1 MTKYIGSLIKENG
14 SIINISSSNAIDSY
28 YPESIDYDASKAG
41 IISLT
46 HNLAKIYAPNI
57 RVNCIC
63 PGWIDTAMNKGLSK
77 NQIEKENKKILL
89 NRFGKPEEI
98 ANVIYFLSSEEGSYI
113 NDAIIKVDGGR
124 NND

>member
-1 MTKYIGSLIKENG
+1 
-14 SIINISSSNAIDSY
+14 
-28 YPESIDYDASKAG
+28 
-41 IISLT
+41 
-46 HNLAKIYAPNI
+46 
-57 RVNCIC
+57 
-63 PGWIDTAMNKGLSK
+63 MNKGLSK

>member
-1 MTKYIGSLIKENG
+1 MF
-14 SIINISSSNAIDSY
+14 
-28 YPESIDYDASKAG
+28 
-41 IISLT
+41 
-46 HNLAKIYAPNI
+46 
-57 RVNCIC
+57 V
-63 PGWIDTAMNKGLSK
+63 IDTEMNKGLSK